1 MLTSFTRIRRSLV
14 LAILIASPAA
24 AQTALEPIGAREF
37 KEQVENLIKAHQQYI
52 RDQFGQLQRETDVLD
67 LLADSADTLIP
78 GDLVNTRAAALAKVD
93 EAREVAS
100 REPPLPD
107 FVVDVIDRVERLIE
121 SDAGDPSLTIRQRLF
136 TELLPLRR
144 NILSGVGGQEM
155 SGTEI
160 REVAE
165 KVRALSE
172 QVHMRSDAVQS
183 HLLEIETRAAGGK
196 RSR

>member
-1 MLTSFTRIRRSLV
+1 MLTSFSRVRRSLV
-14 LAILIASPAA
+14 LWMLIATPSA
-24 AQTALEPIGAREF
+24 AQTALEPIDARAF

-52 RDQFGQLQRETDVLD
+52 RDQFGQLQRQTDVLD

-78 GDLVNTRAAALAKVD
+78 GDLIDTRAAALAKIE

-107 FVVDVIDRVERLIE
+107 FVVEVIDRVERLIE
-121 SDAGDPSLTIRQRLF
+121 SDAVDPSLTARQRLF
-136 TELLPLRR
+136 NELLPLRK
-144 NILSGVGGQEM
+144 NVLSGVGGQEM

-160 REVAE
+160 RQAAE

-172 QVHMRSDAVQS
+172 QIEVRSDAVQS
-183 HLLEIETRAAGGK
+183 QLLEIESRAAGGK
-196 RSR
+196 RSH